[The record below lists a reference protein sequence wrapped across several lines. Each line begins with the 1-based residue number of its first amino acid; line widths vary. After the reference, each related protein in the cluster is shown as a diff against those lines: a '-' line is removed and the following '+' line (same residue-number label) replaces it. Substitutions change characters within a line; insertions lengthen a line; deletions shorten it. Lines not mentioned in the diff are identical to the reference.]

1 MFFGG
6 SIPNMLFCKNG
17 LDSYSFLQT
26 SNILL
31 SLFFLFVFF
40 SIGAL
45 AIGITCNFV
54 NNNTIE
60 EARVNEISG
69 ISFQYNQK
77 FFIQMEEK
85 YGVRLENIVY
95 YKDETHYFVM
105 TALKNSLLKL
115 KVLKEVINWAF
126 L

>member
-17 LDSYSFLQT
+17 LDSYSFQQT

-31 SLFFLFVFF
+31 FLFFF

>member
-1 MFFGG
+1 MH
-6 SIPNMLFCKNG
+6 P
-17 LDSYSFLQT
+17 
-26 SNILL
+26 
-31 SLFFLFVFF
+31 
-40 SIGAL
+40 GAL

-69 ISFQYNQK
+69 ISFQYNQD
-77 FFIQMEEK
+77 FFNKMEAQ

-105 TALKNSLLKL
+105 TALKTSLLKL
-115 KVLKEVINWAF
+115 GVIKQVKFNF
-126 L
+126 K